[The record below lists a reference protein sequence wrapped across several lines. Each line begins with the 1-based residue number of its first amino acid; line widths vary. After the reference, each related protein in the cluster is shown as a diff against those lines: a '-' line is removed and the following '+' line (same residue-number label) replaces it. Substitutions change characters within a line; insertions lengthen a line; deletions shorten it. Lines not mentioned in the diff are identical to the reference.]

1 MPRTV
6 GKAQNVCGKGCLM
19 RRKERIKAIIAMC
32 GLCTAMAFQTVG
44 CGGKKEEKTETEAKT
59 EMASESDVQE
69 TTTDAQETTQA
80 SDTADGWH
88 TDDKGT
94 YFLRSGERLTGIAD
108 LTSYIQAQSD
118 VVSDYNWL
126 YAFDEEGYLLK
137 EGWTDIEGERYYVN
151 EEGRLYIGTIEVDGV
166 YYAFGSD
173 GKLKSGLRMTMGAG
187 DEDGLYYYEK
197 TGRIKNSWKKVGELT
212 YYFGE
217 DGKALSGWQE
227 IDGKTYYFGVEDTE
241 VNELL
246 RPHVMRTGKHTI
258 EGKDYKFG
266 EDGALK
272 EQ

>member
-1 MPRTV
+1 
-6 GKAQNVCGKGCLM
+6 M
-19 RRKERIKAIIAMC
+19 RRKERFKAIIAVC
-32 GLCTAMAFQTVG
+32 GLCAAMAFQAAG
-44 CGGKKEEKTETEAKT
+44 CGNKSDKKEEKTKI
-59 EMASESDVQE
+59 ASETDATSEADIMSE
-69 TTTDAQETTQA
+69 ADITSGIDAQETTRA

-94 YFLRSGERLTGIAD
+94 YFLRGGRRLTGIAD
-108 LTSYIQAQSD
+108 LTSYIQAESEL
-118 VVSDYNWL
+118 VSDYDWL

-137 EGWTDIEGERYYVN
+137 EGWADIEGERYYVN

-166 YYAFGSD
+166 YYAFGND

-197 TGRIKNSWKKVGELT
+197 TGRVKKAWKKVGDLT

-246 RPHVMRTGKHTI
+246 RPYVMRTGKHTI
-258 EGKDYKFG
+258 EGKDYEFG